1 PTELTAD
8 QLGSIVEALRRRF
21 RVAAD
26 AEITL
31 EGVARQMLATDY
43 MAALVGHGVNRIS
56 FGIQSLDVAL
66 RRKIGRGDAIE
77 DYAQI
82 FATARQRWP
91 QLSINT
97 EIMAGLPEQSLES
110 LEADLDQLIE
120 WSPNSLDV
128 LYYVL
133 MPGTKLQRLVSLGRR
148 REPRHGDALLRARE
162 MINRKMRAAGYAQLT
177 AEVFV
182 RDDRDL
188 FTRASFGGSP
198 HRLNT
203 VLALGPSGFG
213 LVDGTA
219 YQNVPSLGAYN
230 DAIGAGLLATERAEQ
245 LTLSTA
251 RRRAQL
257 FSLLELEANPR
268 VFDRAR
274 DRRLVA
280 RWRDLGL
287 VEDHE
292 GTARA
297 TTQGALWY
305 NHLQMDVLPL
315 RDLIRTL
322 GMFGSLAEQL
332 RASKQ
337 RLDELP
343 EHRRELVQII
353 RGHGWRGRL
362 RYAAYRAYLRFASLT
377 RRDRGALGFT
387 GPVVE

>member
-1 PTELTAD
+1 
-8 QLGSIVEALRRRF
+8 
-21 RVAAD
+21 
-26 AEITL
+26 
-31 EGVARQMLATDY
+31 MLANDY
-43 MAALVGHGVNRIS
+43 VTALIGHGVNRIS

-77 DYAQI
+77 DYAEI
-82 FATARQRWP
+82 FASARRRWP

-120 WSPNSLDV
+120 WAPNSLDV

-148 REPRHGDALLRARE
+148 REPRHGEALLRARE
-162 MINRKMRAAGYAQLT
+162 MINRKLRTAGYTQRT
-177 AEVFV
+177 GEVFV

-188 FTRASFGGSP
+188 FTRASFGGSQ

-219 YQNVPSLGAYN
+219 YQNVPDLAAYN
-230 DAIGAGLLATERAEQ
+230 DAIGCGLLATERAEQ
-245 LTLSTA
+245 MALPTA

-257 FSLLELEANPR
+257 FSLLELEANPQ

-274 DRRLVA
+274 DRRLLA
-280 RWRDLGL
+280 RWRTLGL
-287 VEDHE
+287 VEDRD
-292 GTARA
+292 GTTRLTAR
-297 TTQGALWY
+297 GALWY
-305 NHLQMDVLPL
+305 NHLQMDALPL

-353 RGHGWRGRL
+353 RGHGWRGKL
-362 RYAAYRAYLRFASLT
+362 RYAAYMAYLRLASLT